1 MIKKL
6 HNDSK
11 NDSATLL
18 LRNVLFSLNFF
29 INIFKNNSFTDVFYE
44 IRSHERGVA
53 QIASVGAIK
62 NYILFDKLLD
72 F

>member
-1 MIKKL
+1 MIRRYF
-6 HNDSK
+6 
-11 NDSATLL
+11 

-29 INIFKNNSFTDVFYE
+29 INIFKNNSLTDVFYE

-53 QIASVGAIK
+53 QIAGVGAIE
-62 NYILFDKLLD
+62 NYILFDQLLD